1 MRRVRIDGTG
11 LEVSRFALGTASLHR
26 VPARSEREALLQAAF
41 DAGFRHF
48 DTSPYYGYGLA
59 EAAMGQALRSR
70 RADLTIAT
78 KIGLYP
84 RVGAARSL
92 PLVWSLKVAGRV
104 WPSLSRPVVDWS
116 VRRAGRSLQESLAR
130 LGTNYVDILFLHE
143 PHRALIAADEFRA
156 WLEKLQRAGT
166 IGCWGVAGEPEVVAP
181 WLAVDS
187 PLAQVVQIRDS
198 LDMREAD
205 AVRDAQ
211 RPLQFT
217 YGYFSAAKKA
227 GVTPSREI
235 LQRILERNT
244 TGSIVVSTLRKER
257 LRDFAEAA
265 T

>member
-26 VPARSEREALLQAAF
+26 VPVRSKREALLHAAF

-59 EAAMGQALRSR
+59 EAAVGQVLRSR

-92 PLVWSLKVAGRV
+92 SLVWSLKAAGTV

-116 VRRAGRSLQESLAR
+116 VRRAARSLQESLAR
-130 LGTNYVDILFLHE
+130 LGTDHVDILFLHE
-143 PHRALIAADEFRA
+143 PHRALVAADEFRA
-156 WLEKLQRAGT
+156 WLEKERQAGT
-166 IGCWGVAGEPEVVAP
+166 IGYWGVAGEPEAVAP
-181 WLAVDS
+181 WVAAGS

-198 LDMREAD
+198 LDVREAD
-205 AVRDAQ
+205 AVRDAR

-217 YGYFSAAKKA
+217 YGYLSAARQA
-227 GVTPSREI
+227 GDSLGREI

-244 TGSIVVSTLRKER
+244 TGSVVVSTLHPER

-265 T
+265 P